1 VALLS
6 SGSRG
11 IVWGRIAPSV
21 VLALLGP
28 ALAPLGL
35 PAAAAEPP
43 TVETSVSA
51 ASMAVGDTIR
61 LGLRVAWREGVQVK
75 PLALP
80 DKLGNFVV
88 KDIAEGAPTA
98 VADLVIREV
107 SVVVTTFETGYQTIP
122 PIPFVWVGLDGAA
135 GKAESRPVEIEVRS
149 ILPEDAEDIRDIK
162 RPLTVPKRWKDII
175 LGYTLVVGL
184 AVAAAASILVS
195 VKRREDVEAW
205 LGKAWRR
212 LSGPVMRLLVRL
224 LVMLKLRR
232 PAEVFDIR
240 VDEPGLPAAEAALRE
255 IDRIEALD
263 LLGRE
268 MLKEFYTLVS
278 ETLRRYL
285 ERRYGVLAMESPT
298 SLTMAALRAAN
309 LAAEAEDLLR
319 GVLDESDLVKFARF
333 RPDPDL
339 SGSLLDRARR
349 LVRMTA
355 ESPPAL
361 TSPEAT
367 SPAGAAPASP
377 EASPPTSAEG
387 RV

>member
-1 VALLS
+1 MALLS

-122 PIPFVWVGLDGAA
+122 PIPFVWVGQDGAA